1 MHNAAAAPDMDFV
14 LAKAE
19 PAKSAAPVGAAAGAN
34 GFGSVPWIKLVG
46 LAGAYK
52 EVYRVETAGGMAPAN
67 CSGVAQGAVFTVE
80 YSAQYWF
87 YA

>member
-1 MHNAAAAPDMDFV
+1 M

-19 PAKSAAPVGAAAGAN
+19 PAKSAAPAGAALGAN
-34 GFGSVPWIKLVG
+34 GFGSVPWIKLDG
-46 LAGAYK
+46 LEGAYK
-52 EVYRVETAGGMAPAN
+52 EVYRVQTAGGMAPAN
-67 CSGVAQGAVFTVE
+67 CSGAVAGTVFTVE